1 VKRRERIIE
10 RRKTVQRK
18 KKGMRKEGMRRISR
32 E

>member
-18 KKGMRKEGMRRISR
+18 KKGMRKEVMRRMSR
-32 E
+32 